1 MLIKVSSSNLF
12 ETMDNKRKH
21 CSAEDYAP
29 TNKSQR
35 VLTLR
40 ELIPPKQFRTMT
52 NTTARS
58 QRLADLR
65 PDAAIPTI
73 VNDDDDDNDDNPSTI
88 SKNNKKRNQSAKL
101 DWTAVIT
108 RVRSHPSEAAESYF
122 VRSTASSPAEP
133 VEILEPSSPSPS
145 HQDNTILTFK
155 PLHAM
160 LKYDPPLAAVEAVLK
175 AHPHAALDMT
185 FEGTALKIAAE
196 SRVSSSAILRLLLV
210 AEMAMRKKVM
220 MEERMRAEE
229 GRRADE
235 EDNNKKKTTGDSPS
249 GGERASEAAADDDHR
264 NFDLVSVIPGP
275 SSPSRMFVGHNPIRW
290 IAESHIPRKTAA
302 LLLKWYPVGAFQ
314 RPRDDDGLP
323 VEEIEQDYHDE
334 DAMFADSP
342 LIEIIDDFASDQ
354 DVLLQQQRK
363 NHEVEEEES
372 ESEEDRHEDADDD
385 DDSSDHG
392 HSLLPRRRRTFAERE
407 YWRKERRW
415 EKFLHILYATD
426 KILMSMKP
434 SPESDST
441 DPSGGS
447 SNVSS
452 SPTVATVTA
461 DASTTAPSSTGSP
474 AATAPPPAARF
485 HPVHAFIRCMTN
497 PNLGLEICRP
507 YGVWSIL
514 RAMGQRIPSEFTA
527 KDESDGDR
535 TAFQT
540 LAESPATDCKLCIEE
555 IRDVVECLMD
565 ADYRSAHLPRK
576 SDGRLIV
583 HVALENGWPCRDML
597 SRKTSATCA

>member
-1 MLIKVSSSNLF
+1 MGTQGHWLDEWISTVPVPTEAVSEIRNWFWDQHLRTPESVAWVQQQHFPPQWVLGWVLPLV
-12 ETMDNKRKH
+12 RAV
-21 CSAEDYAP
+21 SALAP
-29 TNKSQR
+29 PT
-35 VLTLR
+35 VAPVADTG
-40 ELIPPKQFRTMT
+40 
-52 NTTARS
+52 
-58 QRLADLR
+58 RLA
-65 PDAAIPTI
+65 
-73 VNDDDDDNDDNPSTI
+73 
-88 SKNNKKRNQSAKL
+88 K
-101 DWTAVIT
+101 
-108 RVRSHPSEAAESYF
+108 
-122 VRSTASSPAEP
+122 
-133 VEILEPSSPSPS
+133 
-145 HQDNTILTFK
+145 
-155 PLHAM
+155 
-160 LKYDPPLAAVEAVLK
+160 
-175 AHPHAALDMT
+175 
-185 FEGTALKIAAE
+185 
-196 SRVSSSAILRLLLV
+196 
-210 AEMAMRKKVM
+210 
-220 MEERMRAEE
+220 
-229 GRRADE
+229 
-235 EDNNKKKTTGDSPS
+235 
-249 GGERASEAAADDDHR
+249 
-264 NFDLVSVIPGP
+264 
-275 SSPSRMFVGHNPIRW
+275 
-290 IAESHIPRKTAA
+290 
-302 LLLKWYPVGAFQ
+302 

-354 DVLLQQQRK
+354 DVLLREGRE
-363 NHEVEEEES
+363 NHEVEEEED
-372 ESEEDRHEDADDD
+372 ESEEDCYEDDYDDD
-385 DDSSDHG
+385 DDRSSDLG

-434 SPESDST
+434 SPAAA
-441 DPSGGS
+441 SGGS
-447 SNVSS
+447 SNVSSS

-461 DASTTAPSSTGSP
+461 DASTTAPSSTASP
-474 AATAPPPAARF
+474 VATSAPPAARF

-514 RAMGQRIPSEFTA
+514 RAMGQRIPAEFTA

-540 LAESPATDCKLCIEE
+540 LAESPATDCRLCIEE

-583 HVALENGWPCRDML
+583 HVALENGWPCRDIL